1 MGLVL
6 AMLLETVLLIL
17 RTNCSP
23 ELGEKY
29 AHLQPRRRRPPQAA
43 DGVLTVRSERGAAA
57 GAELLTGG
65 VSPAAG
71 SELDFK
77 KDQ

>member
-23 ELGEKY
+23 ELSEKY
-29 AHLQPRRRRPPQAA
+29 EHLQPRRRRPPHSGE
-43 DGVLTVRSERGAAA
+43 GVLTVGSERGAVA
-57 GAELLTGG
+57 GAEPPARGMP
-65 VSPAAG
+65 PAAG
-71 SELDFK
+71 SAPESK
-77 KDQ
+77 KQQ